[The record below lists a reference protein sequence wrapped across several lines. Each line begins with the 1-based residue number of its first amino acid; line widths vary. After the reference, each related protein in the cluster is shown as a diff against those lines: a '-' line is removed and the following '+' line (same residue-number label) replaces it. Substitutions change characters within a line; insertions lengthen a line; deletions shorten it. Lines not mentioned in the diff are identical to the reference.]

1 MKRFLVFTLLALFL
15 GGSVSVTFAAGLSA
29 GTSQTSYKE
38 KLSAKYGR
46 KPVVAVN
53 RATPTWSRVAPTWR
67 NFTVL
72 NVNTPRYQ
80 VQSRTA

>member
-15 GGSVSVTFAAGLSA
+15 GGSASVTLAAGPS
-29 GTSQTSYKE
+29 
-38 KLSAKYGR
+38 
-46 KPVVAVN
+46 
-53 RATPTWSRVAPTWR
+53 WR

-80 VQSRTA
+80 VQSSTA